1 MSVNTITVNTT
12 PVNTTQASPTP
23 TAAPITAPIV
33 ALVGL
38 CGTGKSEA
46 CAYLES
52 LGYNIIYFG
61 GTVVGEVQRRG
72 IAVNPENEK
81 TVREEL
87 RATHGMA
94 AMAHINLPKIRAL
107 LNETKLVAID
117 GLYSMG
123 ELDVLRSELGAALKL
138 LAIHAPKALRY
149 ERLGQRP
156 VRAMTPEQVDARD
169 AFEVKNLDKAGPI
182 ALADAHVINDGDR
195 AHLLLKLASAYQ
207 SL

>member
-1 MSVNTITVNTT
+1 MSLSS
-12 PVNTTQASPTP
+12 PQPRTQPHSQ
-23 TAAPITAPIV
+23 PIV

-52 LGYNIIYFG
+52 LGYSIIYFG

-72 IAVNPENEK
+72 MAVNPENEK
-81 TVREEL
+81 AVREEL

-94 AMAHINLPKIRAL
+94 AIAHINLPKVKSL
-107 LNETKLVAID
+107 LADGKSVAID

-123 ELDVLRSELGAALKL
+123 ELEVLRSELGAGLKL
-138 LAIHAPKALRY
+138 LAIHAPKVLRY
-149 ERLGQRP
+149 ERLGKRP

-169 AFEVKNLDKAGPI
+169 AFEVQNLDKAGPI
-182 ALADAHVINDGDR
+182 ALADAHVVNDGER
-195 AHLLLKLASAYQ
+195 ADLLVKLALAFQ
-207 SL
+207 GL

>member
-1 MSVNTITVNTT
+1 MSVTAPTTVS
-12 PVNTTQASPTP
+12 VK
-23 TAAPITAPIV
+23 PIV

-52 LGYNIIYFG
+52 LGYRIIYFG

-72 IAVNPENEK
+72 MAVTPDNEK

-94 AMAHINLPKIRAL
+94 AMAHINLPKVQAL
-107 LNETKLVAID
+107 LADGQCVAID

-123 ELDVLRSELGAALKL
+123 ELDVLRSALGANLKL

-149 ERLGQRP
+149 ERLGKRP
-156 VRAMTPEQVDARD
+156 IRAMTRDQVDARD
-169 AFEVKNLDKAGPI
+169 TFEVCNLDKAGPI
-182 ALADAHVINDGDR
+182 ALADAHVVNDGDR
-195 AHLLLKLASAYQ
+195 ADLLNKLAAVYQGLSAAI
-207 SL
+207 